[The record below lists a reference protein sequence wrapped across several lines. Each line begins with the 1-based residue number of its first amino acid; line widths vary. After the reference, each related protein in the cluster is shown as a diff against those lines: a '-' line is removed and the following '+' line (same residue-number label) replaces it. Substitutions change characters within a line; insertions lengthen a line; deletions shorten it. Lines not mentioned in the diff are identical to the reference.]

1 MKQCQTRNS
10 NLSLVINSYIKLQ
23 YSPHHSLIKR
33 LHCVTSFNQYLLKV
47 LFLKVDI
54 IVSHLTFSPNCPI
67 HLFQNTHYYCSTP
80 YTPRTQFCKS
90 AAGSNPGFVLL
101 PRSRPTGIV
110 SGQAWEVQNVLI
122 SRSIDYCNDSSGYC
136 SY

>member
-54 IVSHLTFSPNCPI
+54 IDILPQLFNTPFLEYTLLLLYSI
-67 HLFQNTHYYCSTP
+67 HTTDTIL
-80 YTPRTQFCKS
+80 
-90 AAGSNPGFVLL
+90 
-101 PRSRPTGIV
+101 
-110 SGQAWEVQNVLI
+110 
-122 SRSIDYCNDSSGYC
+122 
-136 SY
+136 